1 MLWIT
6 FGLSILMYAF
16 MTFVSYRPGIY
27 KWRMTENN
35 VEQQYILTSKMAR
48 TVKAFMI
55 LAFIVLTIFLL
66 MNAQGLWTDL
76 TPFLFI
82 ILFTLIISPCLYYAV
97 KFSKV
102 RWRKGTKKTEKATT
116 SNSALPASPGGGSFC
131 LCVACLNQGRFAGT
145 LVAAARPQ
153 F

>member
-1 MLWIT
+1 
-6 FGLSILMYAF
+6 

-102 RWRKGTKKTEKATT
+102 R
-116 SNSALPASPGGGSFC
+116 
-131 LCVACLNQGRFAGT
+131 
-145 LVAAARPQ
+145 
-153 F
+153 